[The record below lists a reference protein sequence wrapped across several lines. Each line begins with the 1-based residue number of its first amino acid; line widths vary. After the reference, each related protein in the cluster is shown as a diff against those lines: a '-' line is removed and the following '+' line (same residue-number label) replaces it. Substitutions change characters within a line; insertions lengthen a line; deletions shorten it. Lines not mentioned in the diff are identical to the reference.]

1 MRSPRRL
8 SGWADRVLPG
18 FSMTDAHAIQRL
30 LRRSVFES
38 ASHMKRVGTAI
49 AIAGT
54 LAFLGALLPLGE
66 ISNRTLVVSIEH
78 LLLLVRLAY
87 VIPLVF
93 IVLCVLCLL
102 DQSRKKVALTLAI
115 AVPAILAVTFAGG
128 GIGPLDAVVQKA
140 SEGIKAN
147 IGSDAPFL
155 LTLYFF

>member
-1 MRSPRRL
+1 
-8 SGWADRVLPG
+8 
-18 FSMTDAHAIQRL
+18 
-30 LRRSVFES
+30 
-38 ASHMKRVGTAI
+38 MKVGTAI

-128 GIGPLDAVVQKA
+128 GIEPLDAVVQKA

>member
-1 MRSPRRL
+1 
-8 SGWADRVLPG
+8 
-18 FSMTDAHAIQRL
+18 
-30 LRRSVFES
+30 
-38 ASHMKRVGTAI
+38 MKRVGTAI

-54 LAFLGALLPLGE
+54 LAFLGALLPFGE
-66 ISNRTLVVSIEH
+66 ISNRTLVVGIEH

-93 IVLCVLCLL
+93 IVLCVICVLCLL

-115 AVPAILAVTFAGG
+115 AAPAILAVTFAGG
-128 GIGPLDAVVQKA
+128 SIEPLDAVVQKA